1 MVLRVEVGRQNEG
14 YTLHDERC
22 SMQDVRCR
30 EKQVGLNKSA
40 AV

>member
-14 YTLHDERC
+14 CKLYDKRC

-30 EKQVGLNKSA
+30 EKQVGLNRSA